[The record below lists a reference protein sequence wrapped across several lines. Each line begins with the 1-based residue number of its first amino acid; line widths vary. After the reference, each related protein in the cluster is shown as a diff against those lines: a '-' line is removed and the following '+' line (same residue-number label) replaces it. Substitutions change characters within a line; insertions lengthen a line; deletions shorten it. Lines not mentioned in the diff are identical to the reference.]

1 MLSVRHPNM
10 QDITVPAT
18 QAPAPSQSAAVVAL
32 PAVQLAAA
40 PHEVVLLGN
49 VQAARCAAVPS
60 HLPAQVPVPTHAAR
74 GVVAGEQVPFALA
87 VLHDSQFPVQ
97 VESQQTPSTQL
108 PVPPSAPLAQVVPL
122 VFPTQ
127 VVPFMHTGL
136 LPVHVGQHSFM
147 AMQLPLHI
155 FCVPVQPGPPPAPA
169 ATVPPDPTPVPPLP
183 RPPPEPAP
191 TMPPLPLECPPE
203 PAPADPPEPW

>member
-49 VQAARCAAVPS
+49 VQAARCAAEPS

-74 GVVAGEQVPFALA
+74 GVVDGEQVPFALA

-108 PVPPSAPLAQVVPL
+108 PVPHSAPLAQVVPL

-155 FCVPVQPGPPPAPA
+155 FCVPVQPG
-169 ATVPPDPTPVPPLP
+169 LP
-183 RPPPEPAP
+183 PAP
-191 TMPPLPLECPPE
+191 TMPPVPGGVPPVPG
-203 PAPADPPEPW
+203 PAPPLPAFMPPAPPLLIAPVPPVALRVP